1 MRAAAAV
8 KGGDAMIRATIAL
21 FTLAAAVMICS
32 RHWPHHPHATTVV
45 PAEHSFSTAPMVPAE
60 KAPSGA

>member
-32 RHWPHHPHATTVV
+32 RLWPHPHATTVV
-45 PAEHSFSTAPMVPAE
+45 PAKHSFSAAPVVPAE
-60 KAPSGA
+60 KAPSVA